1 MSKKKTAYRK
11 KVKGVRYI
19 ASTLS
24 NYFKKQ
30 YPNYKLALPKA
41 RELFDS
47 YKKSKTKVGTKAI
60 FESVRKKRKGKEV
73 NPEIHPSLLKPINYY
88 ELVNYPT
95 WIALS
100 NKEVNFVSDLWAK
113 GLPAIKGEVL
123 PDYHEYFSD
132 VVNFLNDLAVVTEKR
147 RSDEQDEW
155 YVVAT
160 VPEFNK
166 TKKRWESKIIT
177 VDKGGSK
184 TDVGFDPKEPKNKAS
199 QQQLTE
205 KPKEVLTKP
214 IKATETKEKAS
225 ETISTG
231 KSEKQLE
238 LELKIAQEETK
249 KEKASAVK
257 ELFKSL
263 NSGLI
268 TKAEFKE
275 MYNDLK

>member
-24 NYFKKQ
+24 TYFKKQ
-30 YPNYKLALPKA
+30 YPNYKVALPKA

-60 FESVRKKRKGKEV
+60 FESIRKKRKGKEV
-73 NPEIHPSLLKPINYY
+73 NPEIHPALLIPINYY
-88 ELVNYPT
+88 DLVNYPT

-100 NKEVNFVSDLWAK
+100 NKEVYFVSDLWAK
-113 GLPAIKGEVL
+113 HLPAIKGGTFPE
-123 PDYHEYFSD
+123 YHEYFAD
-132 VVNFLNDLAVVTEKR
+132 IVNFLNDLAVVTEKR
-147 RSDEQDEW
+147 RSEEQDEW

-166 TKKRWESKIIT
+166 SKKRWESKIVT
-177 VDKGGSK
+177 VDNNQNR

-199 QQQLTE
+199 QQQLPE
-205 KPKEVLTKP
+205 QPKEVPSKRE
-214 IKATETKEKAS
+214 KAPETKEKAP
-225 ETISTG
+225 ETTTG

-257 ELFKSL
+257 ELFKAL

>member
-11 KVKGVRYI
+11 KAKGVRYI

-30 YPNYKLALPKA
+30 YPSYKVALPKA

-60 FESVRKKRKGKEV
+60 FESVRKKRKAKEG
-73 NPEIHPSLLKPINYY
+73 NPEIHPSLLTPINYY
-88 ELVNYPT
+88 DLVNYPT

-113 GLPAIKGEVL
+113 GLPAIKGETF
-123 PDYHEYFSD
+123 PEYHQYFSD
-132 VVNFLNDLAVVTEKR
+132 VVNYLNDLAVVTEKR
-147 RSDEQDEW
+147 RSEEQDEW

-166 TKKRWESKIIT
+166 SKKRWESKIIT
-177 VDKGGSK
+177 VDNNGKR

-199 QQQLTE
+199 QQPLPQE
-205 KPKEVLTKP
+205 PKEVPSKRE
-214 IKATETKEKAS
+214 KAPETKEKAPS
-225 ETISTG
+225 EPTG
-231 KSEKQLE
+231 KTEKQLE
-238 LELKIAQEETK
+238 LELKIAQEQTK
-249 KEKASAVK
+249 KEKASAIK
-257 ELFKSL
+257 ELFKAL
-263 NSGLI
+263 NDGLI